1 MRRRFCI
8 FHHNVLVCGE
18 KQPVSFRQYVII
30 YIYVFFFFFNAVC
43 LKLLVMFLSKVDLAQ
58 AVHL

>member
-18 KQPVSFRQYVII
+18 KQPVSFRQYVIF
-30 YIYVFFFFFNAVC
+30 YIYMFSFFTVC